1 MTVAEICCVS
11 PKDERLKV
19 VADSVIEV
27 ATGVGGVGGAVG
39 SPSAHARS
47 KSADESRM

>member
-1 MTVAEICCVS
+1 LTVAEICCVS

-27 ATGVGGVGGAVG
+27 ATGVGAVG
-39 SPSAHARS
+39 VVPR
-47 KSADESRM
+47 RFRRRRF